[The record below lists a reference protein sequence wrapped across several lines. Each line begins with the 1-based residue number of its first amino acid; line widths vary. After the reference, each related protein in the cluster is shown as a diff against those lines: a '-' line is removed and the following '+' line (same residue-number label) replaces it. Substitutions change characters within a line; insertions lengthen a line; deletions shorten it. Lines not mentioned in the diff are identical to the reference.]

1 MNKVYHWLGSPT
13 YQELTGMSMLAQFHT
28 GGKKKGVY
36 YNFHAI
42 DEEMQLKEGKSSPKT
57 WANQGQSWRFKSRSI
72 QCKA

>member
-1 MNKVYHWLGSPT
+1 
-13 YQELTGMSMLAQFHT
+13 MLAQFHT

-57 WANQGQSWRFKSRSI
+57 
-72 QCKA
+72 